1 MGTLSGGN
9 QQRINIAIGL
19 LARPVV
25 LLLDEPSA
33 GLDPRQRERLW
44 EFVLGLAGGGTT
56 VIFST
61 HNIAE
66 AERYGQRLL
75 VLADGE
81 ALFDGTSP
89 SCMRRSTT
97 RARATSSRRSSPS
110 SGTEAIDA
118 AGARVEGLMRWLFVK
133 DLQILRRSP
142 LVTALLVVYPVAI
155 AVLIGFALS
164 RGPETPRVA
173 FLNEVPEGQ
182 PFVLAGTKFDIA
194 GARSALCSR
203 IDCIPV
209 SSEQQA
215 RDMVESGDAL
225 AALIL
230 PPDLIQK
237 LESLGSL
244 TPSQPT
250 VRVLVNE
257 EDPVKARL
265 VDDRISSLVTQ
276 ANLKISKQVTR
287 ISANYLA
294 LLLRGGN
301 FNLLGQTFNILG
313 LKDTQRILEAV
324 RPQLPANSPSADAL
338 DKVIRFSRLARQ
350 NLNLATP
357 LLGSIAHPIDVQ
369 KEVVSGSPP
378 SLDSFAISVAATV
391 TLMFVT
397 VLLVAGSLALEREE
411 NAFPRLTRGLVGR
424 TALLVEKV
432 GLGRDPVDRR
442 HPADARRPVA
452 VRSHRLG
459 PLSPVRSG
467 DRGGRRRLRRL
478 RCGNRRC
485 RP

>member
-1 MGTLSGGN
+1 
-9 QQRINIAIGL
+9 
-19 LARPVV
+19 
-25 LLLDEPSA
+25 
-33 GLDPRQRERLW
+33 
-44 EFVLGLAGGGTT
+44 
-56 VIFST
+56 
-61 HNIAE
+61 
-66 AERYGQRLL
+66 
-75 VLADGE
+75 
-81 ALFDGTSP
+81 
-89 SCMRRSTT
+89 
-97 RARATSSRRSSPS
+97 
-110 SGTEAIDA
+110 
-118 AGARVEGLMRWLFVK
+118 MRWLFVK

-215 RDMVESGDAL
+215 RDMVESGDVL

-276 ANLKISKQVTR
+276 ANLRISKQVTR

-313 LKDTQRILEAV
+313 PEEH
-324 RPQLPANSPSADAL
+324 P
-338 DKVIRFSRLARQ
+338 
-350 NLNLATP
+350 
-357 LLGSIAHPIDVQ
+357 AHP
-369 KEVVSGSPP
+369 
-378 SLDSFAISVAATV
+378 
-391 TLMFVT
+391 
-397 VLLVAGSLALEREE
+397 
-411 NAFPRLTRGLVGR
+411 RGRYGR
-424 TALLVEKV
+424 
-432 GLGRDPVDRR
+432 
-442 HPADARRPVA
+442 
-452 VRSHRLG
+452 S
-459 PLSPVRSG
+459 
-467 DRGGRRRLRRL
+467 
-478 RCGNRRC
+478 C
-485 RP
+485 RPTARPPTPSTG